1 MSTIAR
7 TLAQAKSLYR
17 AGQLRDA
24 ERLYREVLA
33 ADPGNAEA
41 HHNLGGVLS
50 QQDRSD
56 EAAACYRRTLELEP
70 GNAAAHHNLAVVL
83 VHGGRLEEALPFHRR
98 AIALRGDST
107 EIHCALGGT
116 LLMMG
121 RLVEG
126 WPEYEWRWKL
136 AGTREPP
143 RQCPRWTGTA
153 LAGRTILL
161 DCEQAYG
168 DTLQF
173 IRYAELLKQQ
183 GATVIVEC
191 LGAVESLLARCPG
204 VDRVVV
210 AGQPLPDVD
219 VHIPLLSLPTMFRT
233 SLESIPANVPY
244 LRPDAALVAT
254 WKNELRGRRALKI
267 GIAWQGNPGQASDRF
282 RSFPLAQ
289 FARIARMPD
298 VQLYSL
304 QMGSGREQLSALGEP
319 SPVVD
324 LGDRLGDFHNTAA
337 IVSNLDLLITCD
349 SAPAHLAG
357 ALGVN
362 VWVALTMIPDWRW
375 MLGRNDSPWY
385 PSMRLFRQTGPGDW
399 DAVFQNIQEALGE
412 LVPGR

>member
-1 MSTIAR
+1 VSSIAR
-7 TLAQAKSLYR
+7 TLAQAKALYR
-17 AGQLRDA
+17 AGQLHDA
-24 ERLYREVLA
+24 EQLYRQVLA
-33 ADPGNAEA
+33 AEPGNAEA
-41 HHNLGGVLS
+41 HHNLGGVLTLL
-50 QQDRSD
+50 DRSD

-70 GNAAAHHNLAVVL
+70 GNAAAYHNLGVVL
-83 VHGGRLEEALPFHRR
+83 VREGRLEEALPYQRR
-98 AIALRGDST
+98 AVALRGDSA

-121 RLVEG
+121 RLDEG

-136 AGTREPP
+136 AGTRELP
-143 RQCPRWTGTA
+143 RQCPRWTGTS

-173 IRYAELLKQQ
+173 IRYAELLKRQ

-191 LGAVESLLARCPG
+191 MEAIASLLARCPG

-219 VHIPLLSLPTMFRT
+219 VHIPLLSLPTIFRT
-233 SLESIPANVPY
+233 SLESIPADVPY
-244 LRPDAALVAT
+244 LRPDPALVES
-254 WKNELRGRRALKI
+254 WKNELSSRRELKI

-289 FARIARMPD
+289 FAAIARMPD
-298 VQLYSL
+298 VQLHSL
-304 QMGSGREQLSALGEP
+304 QMGSGREQLSAFGEP

-324 LGDRLGDFHNTAA
+324 LGDRLGDFHDTAA

-357 ALGVN
+357 ALGIK
-362 VWVALTMIPDWRW
+362 VWVALTLIPDWRW

-385 PSMRLFRQTGPGDW
+385 PSMRLFRQNRPGDW
-399 DAVFQNIQEALGE
+399 DAVFRNIQAALGE
-412 LVPGR
+412 LVAAR